1 MQSVV
6 ERDPNLPKVGKD
18 MLGHV
23 INRYN
28 VRTGFY
34 DVDGKGWEQCFFP
47 SNDYFQHWLGISEKH
62 AERWRKAMV
71 ESGWLITD
79 ADGRLDLN
87 WARAASILEV
97 IEETWKERK
106 NLVKRG
112 RLTREDVKRFETAI
126 KNAYEE
132 YFEEEQ
138 TKAEEPVPVAEV
150 AIDAR
155 LDVLAARGTEEQE
168 VEELFGVMAQGRAA
182 INRHLEEARRRVKTP
197 EIAENPVPAPEPEP
211 PRERRV
217 FANDADHARWVES
230 WQVN

>member
-62 AERWRKAMV
+62 AERGREAMV

-97 IEETWKERK
+97 IEGTWKERK
-106 NLVKRG
+106 KLMKRG
-112 RLTREDVKRFETAI
+112 RLMREDEERFKKVINA
-126 KNAYEE
+126 AYEE
-132 YFEEEQ
+132 HFKEEQ
-138 TKAEEPVPVAEV
+138 TEVEEPLPAVEV
-150 AIDAR
+150 TIDAR
-155 LDVLAARGTEEQE
+155 LDVLAARSAEEQE
-168 VEELFGVMAQGRAA
+168 AEELFGVMAEGNGA
-182 INRHLEEARRRVKTP
+182 INKYLEEARRRAETP
-197 EIAENPVPAPEPEP
+197 EIAEDPVPVPVPEAA
-211 PRERRV
+211 RERRI
-217 FANDADHARWVES
+217 FANDADHALWAKQL
-230 WQVN
+230 QVH